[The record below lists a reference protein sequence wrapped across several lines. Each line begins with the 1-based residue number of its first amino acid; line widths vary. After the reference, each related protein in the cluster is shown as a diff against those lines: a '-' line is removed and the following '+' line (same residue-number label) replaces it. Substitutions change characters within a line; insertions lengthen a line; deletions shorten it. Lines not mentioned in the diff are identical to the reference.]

1 MAACTIDETV
11 RRLLAVGGT
20 LEHLG
25 GVDNFCWP
33 NIQYHRENNPDGKL
47 KAAQLVRANW
57 ALRNCCLGFAIPLL
71 SGKDSMYVDGNL
83 EGEFGER
90 HKVSGLETLQFTG
103 TSVVEDVHHCVT
115 MDAKMDGDFV
125 YILGCTRDEL
135 AGSEYYDLFGYT
147 GLNVP
152 RVIVEDLLP
161 LYRALEQAIK
171 SDLVASAHGI
181 YRGGLGVHLAL
192 VAIAGGL
199 GLQVD
204 LAKVPCEKVV
214 RDDTMLYSESAG
226 RFIVTVAPQDK
237 MEFEKRF
244 EGLPCGCV
252 GQVTEKQ
259 KLRIR
264 GLSGKVLFNAGV
276 QQLKSAWKKPFAN
289 L

>member
-33 NIQYHRENNPDGKL
+33 NIQYHPVNNPDGKL

-57 ALRNCCLGFAIPLL
+57 ALRNCCLGFGIPLL

-103 TSVVEDVHHCVT
+103 TSVIEDVQRCVT
-115 MDAKMDGDFV
+115 MDAKVADDFV
-125 YILGCTRDEL
+125 YILGRTKDEL

-152 RVIVEDLLP
+152 QVLVEEVIP
-161 LYRALEQAIK
+161 LYRALEQAIQ
-171 SDLVASAHGI
+171 SELVASAHGV

-192 VAIAGGL
+192 VAMAGEV

-204 LAKVPCEKVV
+204 LAKVVSAKVG
-214 RDDTMLYSESAG
+214 REDTLLYSESAG
-226 RFIVTVAPQDK
+226 RFIVTVAPEDT
-237 MEFEKRF
+237 MEFEKIF
-244 EGLPCGCV
+244 EGLPCACV
-252 GQVTEKQ
+252 GQVTKRQ
-259 KLRIR
+259 TLRIR
-264 GLSGKVLFNAGV
+264 SFSGRVIMDAGL